1 MNLVSRFV
9 LVLICSP
16 AAFAADKWIKLT
28 TPHFQL
34 YTTAGEKKAREAIL
48 YFEQVRS
55 FFLDVSPTKRD
66 WDSPARIVAFKSEKQ
81 YAPFRP
87 NDAAAAFYTRDEN
100 RDYIVMEDIA
110 EQHYPAA
117 IHEYTHLVVEHMKLD
132 LPVWLSEGWAD
143 VYSTLRP
150 KGKQALVGD
159 LIPGRVVTLM
169 QSKLIPIGDLTAV
182 DRTSPLYN
190 ERDKAGLFYAES
202 WALVHM
208 LYLSPEYRP
217 KFVSFVRAIASG
229 KTFKNVCPE
238 VFGKSMEDVQNDLLK
253 YFRSTQ
259 FYGVLFNV
267 KLTKS
272 EEEPEVTEVSE
283 FESALVLA
291 DLFTLVHKLDEA
303 EQAYTKLAA
312 INPASPEVEESLGYS
327 SIDKNDPSAARQHFR
342 NAVKNGS
349 KSPVMC
355 YRLGLLDEAAGD
367 RSAAAGSFQRALE
380 LKPDY
385 IDARLALSEEFLQQ
399 REFSKSLTVLG
410 AAKKVRDDLATWY
423 FSQAAFDYLQL
434 GQDEKARTN
443 AELAK
448 KWSKKPGD
456 TQQAERILELLDR
469 KKEMLEHPDKLSA
482 QAPRME
488 RSTKAVSE
496 RPILTVIKE
505 DLEHIEGK
513 ARKLVCAGK
522 SAALSID
529 IGGKVK
535 TFVIPDPEQIQIH
548 HGGSVTFDFTC
559 GPQDG
564 YSVAID
570 YRKAQKEEDADGVV
584 QVLDF

>member
-1 MNLVSRFV
+1 MNLVSRFGIV
-9 LVLICSP
+9 LVCAP
-16 AAFAADKWIKLT
+16 ALFAADQWIKLT

-55 FFLDVSPTKRD
+55 FFLEVSPTKRD
-66 WDSPARIVAFKSEKQ
+66 WDTPARIVAFKSEKQ
-81 YAPFRP
+81 YAPYRA

-110 EQHYPAA
+110 DEHYPVA
-117 IHEYTHLVVEHMKLD
+117 IHEYTHLVIEHQKLN
-132 LPVWLSEGWAD
+132 LPVWLNEGWAD

-159 LIPGRVVTLM
+159 LIPGRVVKLM
-169 QSKLIPIGDLTAV
+169 QSKLIPIWDLTKV

-217 KFVSFVRAIASG
+217 KFVPFIRAIASG
-229 KTFKNVCPE
+229 KTFEDVCKE
-238 VFGKSMEDVQNDLLK
+238 VYGNSMQDVQNDLSK

-272 EEEPEVTEVSE
+272 EEEAQVSEVSE
-283 FESALVLA
+283 FESGLVLA

-303 EQAYTKLAA
+303 ERAYMKLAA
-312 INPASPEVEESLGYS
+312 MNPDSPEVEESLGYL
-327 SIDKNDPSAARQHFR
+327 SIDKNDRSAACQHFR
-342 NAVKNGS
+342 NAMKNGS
-349 KSPVMC
+349 KSPVIS

-367 RSAAAGSFQRALE
+367 RSAAAASFQRALD

-385 IDARLALSEEFLQQ
+385 IDARLALSEELLQQ
-399 REFSKSLTVLG
+399 REFSKSLTILG
-410 AAKKVRDDLATWY
+410 GAKKVSDDLATWY

-434 GQDEKARTN
+434 GEDDQARTN

-469 KKEMLEHPDKLSA
+469 KKEMLEHPEKFSA
-482 QAPRME
+482 QRPRLE
-488 RSTKAVSE
+488 RSTKALAE
-496 RPILTVIKE
+496 RPTLTVIKE

-529 IGGKVK
+529 AGGKLK
-535 TFVIPDPEQIQIH
+535 TFVIPDPELIQIR
-548 HGGSVTFDFTC
+548 HGSSVTFDFSC

-570 YRKAQKEEDADGVV
+570 YRKPQKDEDADGIV
-584 QVLDF
+584 QVLAF